1 MKNSAKKLSLG
12 GRAASLARRSATPLK
27 KSETGDLQPSTG
39 KPQEKLN
46 ESTLIWR
53 ELSPIISIAPITSSV
68 ARVYSFEVEIPAGTA
83 NLTSRSKIMVNQ
95 TRAIDKVRLG
105 QRLGRLPDALMAKVK
120 EALKLHYDL
129 N

>member
-1 MKNSAKKLSLG
+1 MESIKQGDVFWVNFDPTLGAEVKKIRPAVVVSN
-12 GRAASLARRSATPLK
+12 
-27 KSETGDLQPSTG
+27 DIN
-39 KPQEKLN
+39 N
-46 ESTLIWR
+46 EH
-53 ELSPIISIAPITSSV
+53 SPIISIAPVTSNV
-68 ARVYSFEVEIPAGTA
+68 TRVYSFEVDIPAGTA

-105 QRLGRLPDALMAKVK
+105 QHLGRLPDSLMAGVK

>member
-1 MKNSAKKLSLG
+1 MESIKKGDVFLFNFDPTLG
-12 GRAASLARRSATPLK
+12 ADARKIRPAVVVSNDI
-27 KSETGDLQPSTG
+27 S
-39 KPQEKLN
+39 N
-46 ESTLIWR
+46 EH
-53 ELSPIISIAPITSSV
+53 SPIISIAPVTSSV

-83 NLTSRSKIMVNQ
+83 NLKSRSKIMVNQ

-129 N
+129 D